1 MAQAWWTN
9 VHGLN
14 GFLVKAFFGFDY
26 NCFFF
31 IFYFFLIIIVR
42 INAFL
47 GKSYSGIVGVS
58 VELSFRWNFKKSI
71 DDIKKAE
78 RKRNQTPTRMMP
90 RLQQLDK

>member
-1 MAQAWWTN
+1 MALMVFW
-9 VHGLN
+9 LKLS
-14 GFLVKAFFGFDY
+14 LV
-26 NCFFF
+26 
-31 IFYFFLIIIVR
+31 LIIIVH

-58 VELSFRWNFKKSI
+58 VELSFRWNFKKSR

-90 RLQQLDK
+90 RLQHV